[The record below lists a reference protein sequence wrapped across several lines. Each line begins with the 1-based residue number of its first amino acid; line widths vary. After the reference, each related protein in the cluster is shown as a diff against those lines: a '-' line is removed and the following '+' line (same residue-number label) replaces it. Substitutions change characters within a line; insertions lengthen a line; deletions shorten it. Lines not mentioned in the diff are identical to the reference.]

1 MMNSKI
7 QKAENGKNAGSA
19 KKSVQ
24 VAVFENPEFGTVRT
38 TIDEKGEPW
47 FCAKDLCDALGY
59 KKASEA
65 VRQHVR
71 YSDTVKRG
79 VTRTVKNRYGVCEG
93 KLKIVQMIF
102 VNESGFYA
110 LVLGSKLASAVKFK
124 DWVTSVVLPQ
134 IRKTGGYIPV
144 HEGESEEETIRNAE
158 EILRATL
165 KKKEE
170 LLEQQKKLLRE
181 SRIQLAESRTQLEKS
196 KVLLEQKT
204 KLIGE
209 QDEEIRRL
217 NGVVDEQVVNIARKG
232 ENIIHL
238 EHQVDGLM
246 PKAIYSDN
254 VLDSVSCFTTTQ
266 VAKELG
272 ITAQE
277 LNRSL
282 CSLHV
287 QYYQSGQY
295 MLYAEYAHMGLA
307 KSRTKYRAFMAP
319 AGDGTKREVGRVV
332 TSTYL
337 VWTEKGKRYFSK
349 VLTDGPISRINFC
362 TIPER
367 LIGEDIPIYGN
378 YDDEFRAQL
387 RPYIEN
393 LCKASGLVD
402 CPEAFSLAM
411 KLKDENAE
419 FSRLS
424 QNRIYENFTFRGN
437 VIGYLKACVLY
448 VANGFRWEPEIEEF
462 IRWSEQYDLYCKMR
476 FFEDGIK
483 TASTSAEKSTSH
495 GPSNLLQQLP
505 DEFMYQQAVEVRQK
519 NGLSADGTKNML
531 YAWAHRGY
539 IERRKAGNQGGAS
552 GGTSGGT
559 PDGSYSSYSSDCF
572 IKLKFRKDGGIES

>member
-24 VAVFENPEFGTVRT
+24 TGKKVADKKEANKKQAAQVAVFENPEFGTVRT
-38 TIDEKGEPW
+38 TIDEKGNPW
-47 FCAKDLCDALGY
+47 FCAKDLCDVLGY
-59 KKASEA
+59 KNSSCA
-65 VRQHVR
+65 VNQHVR
-71 YSDTVKRG
+71 SSDVAKRY
-79 VTRTVKNRYGVCEG
+79 VARLAKNRFGVCEG
-93 KLKIVQMIF
+93 KMQVVQMIF

-110 LVLGSKLASAVKFK
+110 LVLGSKLPSAVKFK

-144 HEGESEEETIRNAE
+144 KEGESEEETIRNAE

-170 LLEQQKKLLRE
+170 LLEQQRKLIE
-181 SRIQLAESRTQLEKS
+181 
-196 KVLLEQKT
+196 EQKARLDGQKAWIADQDARLIQQKALLHQQEVQMGLDK

-209 QDEEIRRL
+209 QNVEIRRL

-282 CSLHV
+282 CALHI

-307 KSRTKYRAFMAP
+307 KSRTRYNAFLDP
-319 AGDGTKREVGRVV
+319 KCDGRKEKMGKAV
-332 TSTYL
+332 THTYL
-337 VWTEKGKRYFSK
+337 VWTEKGRK
-349 VLTDGPISRINFC
+349 
-362 TIPER
+362 
-367 LIGEDIPIYGN
+367 
-378 YDDEFRAQL
+378 
-387 RPYIEN
+387 
-393 LCKASGLVD
+393 
-402 CPEAFSLAM
+402 
-411 KLKDENAE
+411 
-419 FSRLS
+419 
-424 QNRIYENFTFRGN
+424 
-437 VIGYLKACVLY
+437 
-448 VANGFRWEPEIEEF
+448 F
-462 IRWSEQYDLYCKMR
+462 IHDL
-476 FFEDGIK
+476 
-483 TASTSAEKSTSH
+483 
-495 GPSNLLQQLP
+495 
-505 DEFMYQQAVEVRQK
+505 
-519 NGLSADGTKNML
+519 
-531 YAWAHRGY
+531 AHRFWELAELFEVKNLG
-539 IERRKAGNQGGAS
+539 
-552 GGTSGGT
+552 
-559 PDGSYSSYSSDCF
+559 
-572 IKLKFRKDGGIES
+572 

>member
-7 QKAENGKNAGSA
+7 QKAEDGKNVGSA
-19 KKSVQ
+19 KKSVQTGKKVADKKEASKKQTDKKEANKKQAAQ
-24 VAVFENPEFGTVRT
+24 VAVFENPEFGMVRT
-38 TIDEKGEPW
+38 ATDEKGEPW
-47 FCAKDLCDALGY
+47 FCAKDLCDVLGY
-59 KKASEA
+59 RRADLA
-65 VRQHVR
+65 VKQHVKS
-71 YSDTVKRG
+71 SDAAKRC
-79 VTRTVKNRYGVCEG
+79 VSRTVKNRYGVCEG
-93 KLKIVQMIF
+93 KMKNVQMIF

-110 LVLGSKLASAVKFK
+110 LVLGSKLATAVKFK

-170 LLEQQKKLLRE
+170 LLEQQRKLLQE
-181 SRIQLAESRTQLEKS
+181 SRIQLAASRTLLEKN
-196 KVLLEQKT
+196 KVMLAQQK

-282 CSLHV
+282 CALHI

-307 KSRTKYRAFMAP
+307 KSRTRYNAFLDP
-319 AGDGTKREVGRVV
+319 NCDGRKEKMGKAV
-332 TSTYL
+332 THTYL
-337 VWTEKGKRYFSK
+337 VWTEKGRK
-349 VLTDGPISRINFC
+349 
-362 TIPER
+362 
-367 LIGEDIPIYGN
+367 
-378 YDDEFRAQL
+378 
-387 RPYIEN
+387 
-393 LCKASGLVD
+393 
-402 CPEAFSLAM
+402 
-411 KLKDENAE
+411 
-419 FSRLS
+419 
-424 QNRIYENFTFRGN
+424 
-437 VIGYLKACVLY
+437 
-448 VANGFRWEPEIEEF
+448 F
-462 IRWSEQYDLYCKMR
+462 IHDL
-476 FFEDGIK
+476 
-483 TASTSAEKSTSH
+483 
-495 GPSNLLQQLP
+495 
-505 DEFMYQQAVEVRQK
+505 
-519 NGLSADGTKNML
+519 
-531 YAWAHRGY
+531 AHRFWELAELYEVKNLG
-539 IERRKAGNQGGAS
+539 
-552 GGTSGGT
+552 
-559 PDGSYSSYSSDCF
+559 
-572 IKLKFRKDGGIES
+572 

>member
-7 QKAENGKNAGSA
+7 QKAEDGKNAGSA

-24 VAVFENPEFGTVRT
+24 TGKKVADKKEAKKKQAAQVAVFENPEFGMVRT
-38 TIDEKGEPW
+38 ATDEKGEPW

-59 KKASEA
+59 KRADLA
-65 VRQHVR
+65 VKQHVR
-71 YSDTVKRG
+71 SSDAAKRC
-79 VTRTVKNRYGVCEG
+79 VARIAKNRYGECYG
-93 KLKIVQMIF
+93 KMQVVQMIF

-144 HEGESEEETIRNAE
+144 KEGESEEETIRNAE

-170 LLEQQKKLLRE
+170 LLEQQRKLLEE
-181 SRIQLAESRTQLEKS
+181 SRIQLAESRTQLEKN
-196 KVLLEQKT
+196 KVMLAQQV

-282 CSLHV
+282 CALHI

-307 KSRTKYRAFMAP
+307 KSRTRYNAFLDP
-319 AGDGTKREVGRVV
+319 NCDGRKEKMGKAV
-332 TSTYL
+332 THTYL
-337 VWTEKGKRYFSK
+337 VCTEKGR
-349 VLTDGPISRINFC
+349 
-362 TIPER
+362 
-367 LIGEDIPIYGN
+367 
-378 YDDEFRAQL
+378 
-387 RPYIEN
+387 
-393 LCKASGLVD
+393 
-402 CPEAFSLAM
+402 M
-411 KLKDENAE
+411 
-419 FSRLS
+419 
-424 QNRIYENFTFRGN
+424 
-437 VIGYLKACVLY
+437 
-448 VANGFRWEPEIEEF
+448 F
-462 IRWSEQYDLYCKMR
+462 IHDL
-476 FFEDGIK
+476 
-483 TASTSAEKSTSH
+483 
-495 GPSNLLQQLP
+495 
-505 DEFMYQQAVEVRQK
+505 
-519 NGLSADGTKNML
+519 
-531 YAWAHRGY
+531 AHRFWELAELYEVKNLG
-539 IERRKAGNQGGAS
+539 
-552 GGTSGGT
+552 
-559 PDGSYSSYSSDCF
+559 
-572 IKLKFRKDGGIES
+572 